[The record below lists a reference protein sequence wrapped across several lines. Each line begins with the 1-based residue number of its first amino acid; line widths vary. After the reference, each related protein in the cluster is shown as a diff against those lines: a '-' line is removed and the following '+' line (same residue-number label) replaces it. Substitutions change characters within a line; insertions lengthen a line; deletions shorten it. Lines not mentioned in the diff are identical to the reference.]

1 MPGVVKVYRVKNN
14 RTGLYRTGGGGWSRT
29 GKTWNSM
36 AHLKASIS
44 GDGWY
49 YDRSEKFNQ
58 LPSDDIVIIEIVVQE
73 TIGNTMTLSGLVEN
87 QRRLMELKKQYGE
100 SFSKLVERIETDG
113 QQDDWQWALVIPLK
127 YGKSKAWEDELV
139 AALKTQKLKMNT
151 DYRKSNVQGMAVAFK
166 DRRAAMLT
174 RLALSSE
181 TEVISLDIKNFV
193 ETHLDPED
201 S

>member
-14 RTGLYRTGGGGWSRT
+14 RTGLYRTGGGGWSAT

-49 YDRSEKFNQ
+49 NSSTEKFKQ

-73 TIGNTMTLSGLVEN
+73 TIGNTMTMSGLVEN
-87 QRRLMELKKQYGE
+87 QRRLLELKKEYGE
-100 SFSKLVERIETDG
+100 CFSKLVERIEKDG
-113 QQDDWQWALVIPLK
+113 QQDEWQWALVIPLK
-127 YGKSKAWEDELV
+127 YGKSKVWEDELIEK
-139 AALKTQKLKMNT
+139 LKVQKLKMNT
-151 DYRKSNVQGMAVAFK
+151 DYRKSAVHGLAVAFK

-174 RLALSSE
+174 RLALSSDVQ
-181 TEVISLDIKNFV
+181 VISLDLKNFV